1 MHFVR
6 IFLLTKTPWA
16 NAIISHL
23 YRWGHSSP
31 GLEDL
36 LKTAAH
42 SSILAWRI
50 PWTEEPGGPQ
60 SMGLQWVWHD
70 WATNTHKHI
79 HTHPWL
85 SQMRRLKLE
94 KLQLTQA
101 HLVNTRTDMPSAR
114 TGTFCLRW
122 SFHAPG
128 CLRDCSLRQQSVMHC
143 LVLCMAQPMTQ
154 LFSTFLIMSGDI
166 WCPFYLLSWKT
177 RHLVFCDFCILSTH
191 NNAGI

>member
-1 MHFVR
+1 M
-6 IFLLTKTPWA
+6 LLL
-16 NAIISHL
+16 SHL
-23 YRWGHSSP
+23 YRWGHSSL
-31 GLEDL
+31 GLEDI

-50 PWTEEPGGPQ
+50 HGQRSLVGYSLWGCSESDMTGR
-60 SMGLQWVWHD
+60 LTH
-70 WATNTHKHI
+70 TNI

-101 HLVNTRTDMPSAR
+101 RLVNTRTDMPSAR

-122 SFHAPG
+122 SFRAPG

-154 LFSTFLIMSGDI
+154 LFPTFLFMSGDI
-166 WCPFYLLSWKT
+166 WCPLYLLSWKT